1 MILSLLHIKYYVHIL
16 NFNTHTCIFCITDNF
31 PPLIINVST
40 GTVPDTKEV
49 RASAEKKL
57 LILLSSDKQLASLSQ
72 NLCAELEVHIKLKNV
87 RAGSIKIDMLLGDM
101 SRLEYIKELSD
112 KWVLSNVVDS
122 ILMTPEFI
130 ESCNAEDVVLEVILE
145 EDSYQ
150 QVKSLCSEYKLI
162 AAQIKY

>member
-1 MILSLLHIKYYVHIL
+1 M
-16 NFNTHTCIFCITDNF
+16 
-31 PPLIINVST
+31 
-40 GTVPDTKEV
+40 
-49 RASAEKKL
+49 
-57 LILLSSDKQLASLSQ
+57 
-72 NLCAELEVHIKLKNV
+72 CAELEVPIKLKNA
-87 RAGSIKIDMLLGDM
+87 RTGSIKIDMLLGDM